1 MATWGFSTAAVC
13 TALHGSC
20 VSIYGLASPTPAS
33 SRPDSFTR
41 RRRKVCTLE
50 SHQRR
55 HGLRRLEV
63 RTACHENTQKLT
75 KIHKKKTGTCGP
87 WSLRCTLQES
97 VSVWNQCS
105 RHCNWKWEKYI
116 TDYLNF
122 YGCHLFN
129 LFNRLGIAKAAMLCS
144 RCAILYYEQ
153 ISW

>member
-1 MATWGFSTAAVC
+1 MVWPAQLLLHLGQTLSPGVGEKCALWKAIKGATGSVDWRSG
-13 TALHGSC
+13 LH
-20 VSIYGLASPTPAS
+20 AT
-33 SRPDSFTR
+33 
-41 RRRKVCTLE
+41 K
-50 SHQRR
+50 H
-55 HGLRRLEV
+55 
-63 RTACHENTQKLT
+63 TQKLT